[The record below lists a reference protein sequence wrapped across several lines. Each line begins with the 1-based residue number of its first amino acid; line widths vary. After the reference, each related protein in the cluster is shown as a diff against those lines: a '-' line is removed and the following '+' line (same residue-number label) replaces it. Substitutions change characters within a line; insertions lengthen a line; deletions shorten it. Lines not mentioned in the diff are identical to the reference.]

1 MKVWS
6 SPSRLPPR
14 DASWA
19 QTRGTSSKQ
28 APRRMTRHR
37 FDVIHPNRD
46 FRGRLSASGSGRGTG
61 PHSSDDGSMGASP
74 WAVADQAEQ
83 AIGLTLARGSVS
95 SGADRLLDVQGRP
108 EPPGELAGRALAPE
122 V

>member
-28 APRRMTRHR
+28 APRRISRLR

-46 FRGRLSASGSGRGTG
+46 FRGRLSSPGSGRGTG
-61 PHSSDDGSMGASP
+61 PHSSDDRSMGESP
-74 WAVADQAEQ
+74 WVVTEQAEP
-83 AIGLTLARGSVS
+83 AIGITLARGSVS
-95 SGADRLLDVQGRP
+95 LGTDRLLHV
-108 EPPGELAGRALAPE
+108 
-122 V
+122 